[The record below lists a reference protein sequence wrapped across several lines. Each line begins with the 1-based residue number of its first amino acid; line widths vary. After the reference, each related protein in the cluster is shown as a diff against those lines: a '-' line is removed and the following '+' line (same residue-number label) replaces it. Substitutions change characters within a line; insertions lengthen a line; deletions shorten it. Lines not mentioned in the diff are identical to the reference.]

1 MSLTFRE
8 KQLELMADLMD
19 ERAAAT
25 DSSWII
31 RLDEKIAA
39 LKIALEVV

>member
-1 MSLTFRE
+1 MSLTLRQ
-8 KQLELMADLMD
+8 KQVAMMADLLD

-25 DSSWII
+25 DSSWIM
-31 RLDEKIAA
+31 RLDEKIAE